1 MAATRQRRSSAAAA
15 SSFSVRCL
23 SERAAFAALAGC
35 AAAASAAE
43 RTRLGQLASPPL
55 LALALGAAVS
65 PALPAAATEAA
76 TAAVWTHAL
85 PLSVA
90 CSLLSSDLR
99 ALRGLGAATAAFG
112 LATAGAVAGTALS
125 YSLVGGALGADG
137 ARLAAC
143 LCASYV
149 GGSVNFAAVASASG
163 LLAGGQA
170 VASGAMAADNA
181 AMALF
186 LAALLALGR
195 RLPPQPAPAAAAAEP
210 AAAPLTVAGCAATL
224 AAALA
229 CVWAGEAAAAL
240 AGGPAAQL
248 AYVGLAAGL
257 CAAAAPRL
265 AGRAAAPPFPGA
277 EAAGGCGL
285 LLFFASL
292 GLAMRDIG
300 MALQAGPPLFAF
312 IALLLAVQMAMTLAL
327 GRAAG
332 LPPRLLLLA
341 ANAAV
346 GGPAT
351 AAAMAAALGW
361 RDLVQPALLL
371 GSLGYLVGTPL
382 GLGMLRLLGC

>member
-1 MAATRQRRSSAAAA
+1 
-15 SSFSVRCL
+15 L

-85 PLSVA
+85 PFSVA

-125 YSLVGGALGADG
+125 YSLLGGALGADG

-163 LLAGGQA
+163 LLASGQA

-195 RLPPQPAPAAAAAEP
+195 RLPPQPAPAAAAAAAAET

-248 AYVGLAAGL
+248 AYVGMAAGL
-257 CAAAAPRL
+257 CAATAPRL
-265 AGRAAAPPFPGA
+265 AGRAAGSLFPGA

-382 GLGMLRLLGC
+382 GLGMLRLLSC